1 MKSKVLLQLKIVIA
15 ALFIVFN
22 SIACKDK
29 SKKYS
34 SINERATAQLALVKS
49 SKTKSEMV
57 WIEGGAFQM
66 GAHSKGYYGRE
77 YPEHQV
83 EVDGFWMDNHEVT
96 NAQYKAFI
104 EATNYITVAERV
116 IDWEDLKKEL
126 PPNTPKPHDSILRP
140 GSLVFKA
147 SEGPVSLGNI
157 SNWWYWTIGANWQHP
172 QGPNSTII
180 DKMDHPVVH
189 MAYEDALAYCEWA
202 DKRLPTEAEWEFA
215 AKGGLVKKKYTW
227 GDDDAK
233 NRGDLANIYQ
243 GDFPYNN
250 TALDDYVGT
259 APVMQF
265 KANGYQLY
273 DMSGNVWEWCSD
285 LFNENYYK
293 EIAGTICKNPTG
305 AKKSYNPRDPYAT
318 ERVTKGGSFLCHVSY
333 CYNYRPSAREGSSVD
348 TGMSHLGFRC
358 VKNK

>member
-1 MKSKVLLQLKIVIA
+1 MKSKGLLQLKIVLVA
-15 ALFIVFN
+15 VFIVFS

-29 SKKYS
+29 SQKNNS
-34 SINERATAQLALVKS
+34 SSESVTSKTEIVKS
-49 SKTKSEMV
+49 NKPISEMV

-77 YPEHQV
+77 YPAHQV

-104 EATNYITVAERV
+104 EATHYITVAERV
-116 IDWEDLKKEL
+116 IDWEVLKKEL
-126 PPNTPKPHDSILRP
+126 PPGTAKPHDSILLP

-147 SEGPVSLGNI
+147 SKGPVNLNDI
-157 SNWWYWTIGANWQHP
+157 ANWWHWTIGANWKHP
-172 QGPNSTII
+172 QGPNSTIAAI
-180 DKMDHPVVH
+180 MDHPVVH
-189 MAYEDALAYCEWA
+189 MAYEDAVAYCEWA
-202 DKRLPTEAEWEFA
+202 GKRLPTEAEWEFA

-227 GDDDAK
+227 GDEDAK

-250 TALDDYVGT
+250 TALDNYVGS

-305 AKKSYNPRDPYAT
+305 AKKSYNPRDPYTT

-333 CYNYRPSAREGSSVD
+333 CYNYRPSAREGSSID
-348 TGMSHLGFRC
+348 TGLSHLGFRC
-358 VKNK
+358 VKN